1 LTAARTPSAIE
12 HIPLNDSSLDM
23 ITLVVTENNI
33 AQYRV
38 SWQAVSIAGV
48 TALSCKAE
56 IMTENISPNI
66 SLSSPAIRWSPR
78 PRRRRSPDKPG
89 KRASRHEGKP
99 LIQPV
104 RFAVSVMI
112 VAERIDIKALAHL
125 PMVAQSPLMV
135 RLPSAGVAAIFRY
148 GAVAFFAE
156 ETGDREWLMASLDAA
171 SSGKGDPLTEENAI
185 VIVDAQ
191 AHEGPVG
198 NEIHINAAD
207 RPRLQLLAEVM
218 SKAAML
224 SFQERLSASEFDRI
238 EPLAQDL
245 ADDGKFSVR
254 PRDLMQ
260 VVGNMLLSEHRLTS
274 RAEVMDK
281 PELLWSNAHLEALHA
296 RLEGDYEIIERA
308 KALERK
314 LATLARTAET
324 LLETVRY
331 ESSHRVEW
339 YIVGLILIELF
350 LSVYGYFTH

>member
-1 LTAARTPSAIE
+1 MAD
-12 HIPLNDSSLDM
+12 NSLPPD
-23 ITLVVTENNI
+23 
-33 AQYRV
+33 Q
-38 SWQAVSIAGV
+38 SF
-48 TALSCKAE
+48 
-56 IMTENISPNI
+56 
-66 SLSSPAIRWSPR
+66 RWSPNTI
-78 PRRRRSPDKPG
+78 RRRSRRTG
-89 KRASRHEGKP
+89 KVSGHRLGKP
-99 LIQPV
+99 LIQPLQ
-104 RFAVSVMI
+104 FGVSVMI
-112 VAERIDIKALAHL
+112 VAERIDIKALSHL
-125 PMVAQSPLMV
+125 PMVAQSPLLV

-156 ETGDREWLMASLDAA
+156 ESGDREWLMANLQGVI
-171 SSGKGDPLTEENAI
+171 SGKGDPLTEEKATI
-185 VIVDAQ
+185 IVDAD

-207 RPRLQLLAEVM
+207 RDRLQLLAEVM

-224 SFQERLSASEFDRI
+224 SFQERRSAGEFDRI

-254 PRDLMQ
+254 SQDLMRA
-260 VVGNMLLSEHRLTS
+260 VGNMLLSEHRLTS

-296 RLEGDYEIIERA
+296 RLEGDYELIERA

-331 ESSHRVEW
+331 KSSHRVEW
-339 YIVGLILIELF
+339 YIVGLIVIEIVLSLYNHF
-350 LSVYGYFTH
+350 LA

>member
-1 LTAARTPSAIE
+1 MTDTPPEA
-12 HIPLNDSSLDM
+12 
-23 ITLVVTENNI
+23 
-33 AQYRV
+33 
-38 SWQAVSIAGV
+38 
-48 TALSCKAE
+48 
-56 IMTENISPNI
+56 
-66 SLSSPAIRWSPR
+66 SPASRWSPTSA
-78 PRRRRSPDKPG
+78 RRRSQN
-89 KRASRHEGKP
+89 RASRQAGRRLGKP
-99 LIQPV
+99 LIQPLL
-104 RFAVSVMI
+104 FSASVMI
-112 VAERIDIKALAHL
+112 VAERIDIKALSHL
-125 PMVAQSPLMV
+125 PMVAQSPLIV

-156 ETGDREWLMASLDAA
+156 EAGDREWLMANLQPVI
-171 SSGKGDPLTEENAI
+171 SGHGDPLTEEKATI
-185 VIVDAQ
+185 IVDAR

-207 RPRLQLLAEVM
+207 RDRLQLLAEVM

-224 SFQERLSASEFDRI
+224 SFQERRSAGEFDRI

-245 ADDGKFSVR
+245 AEDGKFSVR
-254 PRDLMQ
+254 SRDLMRA
-260 VVGNMLLSEHRLTS
+260 VGNMLLSEHRLTS

-281 PELLWSNAHLEALHA
+281 PELLWSNSHLEALHA

-331 ESSHRVEW
+331 KSSHRVEW

-350 LSVYGYFTH
+350 LSLYSHFSK

>member
-1 LTAARTPSAIE
+1 MAE
-12 HIPLNDSSLDM
+12 NSS
-23 ITLVVTENNI
+23 IT
-33 AQYRV
+33 R
-38 SWQAVSIAGV
+38 
-48 TALSCKAE
+48 
-56 IMTENISPNI
+56 SPI
-66 SLSSPAIRWSPR
+66 LWSPKSK
-78 PRRRRSPDKPG
+78 RRRLPSVAG
-89 KRASRHEGKP
+89 KRAGRREGKP
-99 LIQPV
+99 LIPAM
-104 RFAVSVMI
+104 RFAVSALI

-135 RLPSAGVAAIFRY
+135 RMPSAGVAAIFRY

-156 ETGDREWLMASLDAA
+156 ESGDREWLMASIRSA
-171 SSGKGDPLTEENAI
+171 SLGIGDPMTEEKST
-185 VIVDAQ
+185 VIVDTE

-198 NEIHINAAD
+198 SEIHIQAAD
-207 RPRLQLLAEVM
+207 RDRLQLLAEVM

-224 SFQERLSASEFDRI
+224 SFQERRSAGEFDRI

-254 PRDLMQ
+254 SRDLMKA
-260 VVGNMLLSEHRLTS
+260 VGNMLLSEHRLTG

-281 PELLWSNAHLEALHA
+281 PELLWSNVHLEALHA

-331 ESSHRVEW
+331 KSSHRVEW
-339 YIVGLILIELF
+339 YIVGLILLELF
-350 LSVYGYFTH
+350 LSIYGHFVHY